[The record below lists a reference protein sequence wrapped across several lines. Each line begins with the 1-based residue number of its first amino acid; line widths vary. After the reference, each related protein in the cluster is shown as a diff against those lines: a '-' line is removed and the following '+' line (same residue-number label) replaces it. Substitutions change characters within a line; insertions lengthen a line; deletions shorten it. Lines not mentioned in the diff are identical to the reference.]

1 MSWRKVLTLTY
12 NYCKTIVIDL
22 NDFDQNKNV
31 QDFYSSHPGPINDTW
46 NQQRSRANIFIQY
59 FYFLKVFFLCF
70 SPGNTESVRS
80 VGGQCGDGE
89 WAEKGSFVTERSM
102 KVLHFA
108 ADYFYLSQIGI
119 SYYPGS
125 YLPSEVGHSAK
136 RDRKI
141 MGTFFV
147 IFHRIIYQIS
157 HFILLP
163 PLRLK
168 RGRRYGQTGN

>member
-1 MSWRKVLTLTY
+1 MCFY
-12 NYCKTIVIDL
+12 
-22 NDFDQNKNV
+22 QNKKV

-46 NQQRSRANIFIQY
+46 NQQISKYFHPIFLFFEGFLFMFFSRQYGECPVGWWTMWGWWVGRKRFICHRKEHEGITLRRWL
-59 FYFLKVFFLCF
+59 FLFI
-70 SPGNTESVRS
+70 T
-80 VGGQCGDGE
+80 D
-89 WAEKGSFVTERSM
+89 
-102 KVLHFA
+102 
-108 ADYFYLSQIGI
+108 GI
-119 SYYPGS
+119 SYYPGL

>member
-70 SPGNTESVRS
+70 FSRQYGECP
-80 VGGQCGDGE
+80 VGWWTMWGWWVGRKRFICHRKEHEGITLRRWLFLFITDRNIILSRLVSALWG
-89 WAEKGSFVTERSM
+89 GS
-102 KVLHFA
+102 
-108 ADYFYLSQIGI
+108 LS
-119 SYYPGS
+119 
-125 YLPSEVGHSAK
+125 K
-136 RDRKI
+136 
-141 MGTFFV
+141 
-147 IFHRIIYQIS
+147 
-157 HFILLP
+157 
-163 PLRLK
+163 
-168 RGRRYGQTGN
+168 TG

>member
-12 NYCKTIVIDL
+12 NYCKTIEIDFY
-22 NDFDQNKNV
+22 DFDQNWNV
-31 QDFYSSHPGPINDTW
+31 QDFFLSSRSNKWHMEPTKKQSKYFHP
-46 NQQRSRANIFIQY
+46 IFL
-59 FYFLKVFFLCF
+59 FFEVFFLCF

-119 SYYPGS
+119 LYYHL
-125 YLPSEVGHSAK
+125 YLQA
-136 RDRKI
+136 
-141 MGTFFV
+141 
-147 IFHRIIYQIS
+147 RIC
-157 HFILLP
+157 
-163 PLRLK
+163 PLRWVTK
-168 RGRRYGQTGN
+168 KNGIER